1 MQITAFLGVAH
12 IHTPGFVKTIGE
24 RADVQCKYVYDHDAE
39 RAQKTAEELGAQVAG
54 LDAILADSEVQSI
67 VICSETRHHVELA
80 TRAANA
86 GKHLFIEKP
95 LAITGEDAK
104 IIADAVEKAGVVF
117 QTGFFSRGSASNQFI
132 KREIEAGNLGV
143 ITRMRYTN
151 CHQGALGGW
160 FDTQWRWIADK
171 TEAGGGGFADLG
183 AHALD
188 IVLWAMTKT
197 CGKATKFA
205 ATLGNATG
213 KYGDL
218 SQIDEWGAG
227 LVTFESGAVA
237 VVEAG
242 WVDPKYSA
250 PVEVHGTQGQILV
263 HGGKIFYFSE
273 HVEGADGGEWTTDL
287 PESLPHA
294 FALFWDKLAGQDV
307 PLVPIQEAAEESR
320 VMHELY
326 RAAQV

>member
-12 IHTPGFVKTIGE
+12 IHTPSFVKTISS
-24 RADVQCKYVYDHDAE
+24 RDDVKCKYVFDHESE
-39 RAQKTAEELGAQVAG
+39 RAQLRAAELGAQVAD
-54 LDAILADSEVQSI
+54 LDAILADPEVQSV

-80 TRAANA
+80 TRAAQA

-95 LAITGEDAK
+95 LAITGYDAQ
-104 IIADAVEKAGVVF
+104 IIADAVKAAGVTF
-117 QTGFFSRGSASNQFI
+117 QTGFFSRGTAANQFI
-132 KREIEAGNLGV
+132 KREVEAGHLGV
-143 ITRMRYTN
+143 VTRMRYTN
-151 CHQGALGGW
+151 CHQGALAGW

-171 TEAGGGGFADLG
+171 SEAGGGGFADLG

-188 IVLWAMTKT
+188 IVLWSLSKT
-197 CGKATKFA
+197 CGAPTKFA

-213 KYGDL
+213 RYGDL

-227 LVTFESGAVA
+227 LITFESGAVA

-242 WVDPKYSA
+242 WIDPKYSA

-263 HGGKIFYFSE
+263 HDGKVFYFSE
-273 HVEGADGGEWTTDL
+273 HVEGANGGEWTDL
-287 PESLPHA
+287 PAALPHA
-294 FALFWDKLAGQDV
+294 FTLFWDKLAGANV
-307 PLVPIQEAAEESR
+307 PLVSIEEAAAESR

-326 RAAQV
+326 LAAGF